1 MVSSRMV
8 REFSTLVSLH
18 VSMSFMM
25 VSRTCIGSF
34 LKPENRVSATHSIHH
49 PIDRIRHGQKV
60 LPIMLMYLSSRF
72 NLRVIRRKKPI
83 KRYIDL
89 RLACHI
95 MLIQQMKITIKRS
108 NGIIP
113 SANVMPDRNFQF
125 RESDKNECICCNKET
140 ICSCYLRK
148 DKQSDDFIKDE
159 RYIGCGKGKTASI
172 ALYVSDIAS

>member
-125 RESDKNECICCNKET
+125 RESDKNECI
-140 ICSCYLRK
+140 
-148 DKQSDDFIKDE
+148 
-159 RYIGCGKGKTASI
+159 YIATKRLY
-172 ALYVSDIAS
+172 ALATCAKISSQMILS